1 MSLPPAETTGSQGR
15 AWSFLIITGDTEHLA
30 TPELPVERMA
40 LVHVN
45 TLLRTG
51 MFVARSELVVWLI
64 EFKRPS

>member
-1 MSLPPAETTGSQGR
+1 MTRSNYRGVNVYL
-15 AWSFLIITGDTEHLA
+15 ITGDTEHLA

-51 MFVARSELVVWLI
+51 MFVARNELVVWLI
-64 EFKRPS
+64 KFKRPS